1 MLKMR
6 LFLLSLVVAAL
17 VAGCASPGST
27 VARQGAAA
35 EADRGLVGAWIITA
49 NRARGVGKNLL
60 TFSSDGTFFRSG
72 DTHPVYSGGHGAW
85 KRVGEREFDATYIAF
100 NFDQT
105 GKWIGSNKVRIHIVQ
120 GPGDNDFTA
129 ATKTT
134 VLDLQDNVV
143 IAREGRLAGKRIQ
156 VEPF

>member
-1 MLKMR
+1 MLR
-6 LFLLSLVVAAL
+6 SLLLVMAL
-17 VAGCASPGST
+17 TSSTFGCTSPGSIAT
-27 VARQGAAA
+27 RHADATAS
-35 EADRGLVGAWIITA
+35 DRGLVGAWIVTA

-85 KRVGEREFDATYIAF
+85 QRTAEGEFDATYLAF
-100 NFDQT
+100 NFDKA
-105 GKWIGSNKVRIHIVQ
+105 GNWIGSNKVRIHIVR
-120 GPGDNDFTA
+120 GPGPNEFTA

-134 VLDLQDNVV
+134 ELDLQDNVM
-143 IAREGRLAGKRIQ
+143 AERQGRLTGKRIE